1 MTDIETRDNELHWD
15 VFVTPDIP
23 YESLDLP
30 PGTQQRMWS
39 PMASTLIYGERDAV
53 LVDAFMTIEQAH
65 ALGEWVEAHGKHLT
79 TIYAT
84 HGHGDHFFGASTVLE
99 RFPGAR
105 FVARPEVIKI
115 MREQASPESLAT
127 YWNPRFPEQISSQL
141 AIAEELTG
149 NVINLEGQDLVSM
162 PLGFT

>member
-15 VFVTPDIP
+15 VFVTPGIP

-65 ALGEWVEAHGKHLT
+65 ALGEGVEAHGKHLT
-79 TIYAT
+79 TIYPT
-84 HGHGDHFFGASTVLE
+84 HTHPAHFFAATTVPQRL
-99 RFPGAR
+99 P
-105 FVARPEVIKI
+105 RP
-115 MREQASPESLAT
+115 RLP
-127 YWNPRFPEQISSQL
+127 
-141 AIAEELTG
+141 
-149 NVINLEGQDLVSM
+149 
-162 PLGFT
+162 